1 MKKIIAVLC
10 AAVLAMAALFAQTP
24 EEILEKMVTELNRGE
39 TEGLYMIMEMKIPIL
54 GSIPT
59 KCYTKGEKMRLE
71 VNIMDVKTVE
81 ISDGKTD
88 WSYKSD
94 SNELTITNS
103 GVSGSSD
110 ADDGAAMMGAVT
122 EGYDCTL
129 SKETDTAWYISCK
142 KQKSNT
148 NKDDP
153 KKIDIVVSKKT
164 YLPLTFSAKISGI
177 TMVIKDVAIGVS
189 ESKVAY
195 NPAEFAG
202 STVIDKR

>member
-164 YLPLTFSAKISGI
+164 YLPLNFSAKISGI

-195 NPAEFAG
+195 NPTEFAG
-202 STVIDKR
+202 ATVIDKR

>member
-10 AAVLAMAALFAQTP
+10 AATLAMAALFAQTP

-202 STVIDKR
+202 ATVIDKR